1 MNGFPPDAV
10 GDHRDDGPVCLVLG
24 RTARGRLPPL
34 PAAVAAAGVTA
45 LLLAAGMDGPPTPA
59 LLAPFVVVLLAG
71 PSACHPHAGRLDWL
85 VPPIYRAIEYGYLA
99 VLGFAQGVTA
109 PLGYVL
115 TAVLALHHCD
125 AAYRSRQGVR
135 PRGLVLRAGLG
146 WDGRMLCVAFAGL
159 CGLLPIAY
167 AALAAYLGVLFG
179 SESVVTWARSGR
191 GSGVMV
197 DWEEER
203 A

>member
-1 MNGFPPDAV
+1 MNAAVQV

-24 RTARGRLPPL
+24 MTARGRLPPL
-34 PAAVAAAGVTA
+34 PAVTAAAGVTA
-45 LLLAAGMDGPPTPA
+45 LLLAAGAQGPPAPA
-59 LLAPFVVVLLAG
+59 LLAPIVAILLAG
-71 PSACHPHAGRLDWL
+71 PSAGHPHEGRLDWL
-85 VPPIYRAIEYGYLA
+85 VPPIIRAIEYGYLA
-99 VLGFAQGVTA
+99 VLGFAQGVPA
-109 PLGYVL
+109 PLVYVPA
-115 TAVLALHHCD
+115 AVLALHHCD

-135 PRGLVLRAGLG
+135 PWGLVLRAGLG
-146 WDGRMLCVAFAGL
+146 WEGRMLWVAFAGL

-179 SESVVTWARSGR
+179 SEGVAMWARSVR
-191 GSGVMV
+191 GGGVMV